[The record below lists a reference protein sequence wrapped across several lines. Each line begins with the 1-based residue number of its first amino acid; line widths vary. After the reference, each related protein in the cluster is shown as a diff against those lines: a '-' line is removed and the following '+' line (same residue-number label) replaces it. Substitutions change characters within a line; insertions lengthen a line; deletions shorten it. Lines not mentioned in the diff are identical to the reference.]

1 MHYIYLIRSLLLNK
15 KIYKR
20 DLFKVSSFIHKG
32 ELERVQLRLKRGF
45 FYIMIMLIIFLAIYL
60 KNQIPSTVQITQNNF
75 SQTNAE
81 DIAQKLQSTQL
92 TKKIILALRAEGY
105 QPDSTVEYL
114 IDSSDNQII
123 TIHLHDLEKLDN
135 RTESKIQKIVTNIAQ
150 KNSFDLFI
158 VDVQLTN
165 NE

>member
-1 MHYIYLIRSLLLNK
+1 
-15 KIYKR
+15 
-20 DLFKVSSFIHKG
+20 
-32 ELERVQLRLKRGF
+32 
-45 FYIMIMLIIFLAIYL
+45 MIMLIIFLAIYL

-165 NE
+165 ND

>member
-1 MHYIYLIRSLLLNK
+1 VH
-15 KIYKR
+15 KI
-20 DLFKVSSFIHKG
+20 
-32 ELERVQLRLKRGF
+32 LRRGC
-45 FYIMIMLIIFLAIYL
+45 FYIIIVLSVILAINL
-60 KNQIPSTVQITQNNF
+60 KNQIPSAVQSTQDNA

-92 TKKIILALRAEGY
+92 TKKIIMALRAEGY

-114 IDSSDNQII
+114 IDSSNNQII

-135 RTESKIQKIVTNIAQ
+135 RTESKIQKIVTGIAT
-150 KNSFDLFI
+150 KNNFNLFI

-165 NE
+165 ID